1 MEVVSG
7 GAADRQWDKV
17 IKREEYARA
26 GISEYWLIDPDEAS
40 VTVLRLSDGKYI
52 VHGEFTPGAA
62 AASALL
68 PGFVVDVA
76 AVLAAAEL

>member
-26 GISEYWLIDPDEAS
+26 GISEYWLIDPDEA
-40 VTVLRLSDGKYI
+40 VITVLSLSDGGYV
-52 VHGEFTPGAA
+52 VHGEFPPGA

-68 PGFVVDVA
+68 PGFAIDVA
-76 AVLAAAEL
+76 AALAAGES